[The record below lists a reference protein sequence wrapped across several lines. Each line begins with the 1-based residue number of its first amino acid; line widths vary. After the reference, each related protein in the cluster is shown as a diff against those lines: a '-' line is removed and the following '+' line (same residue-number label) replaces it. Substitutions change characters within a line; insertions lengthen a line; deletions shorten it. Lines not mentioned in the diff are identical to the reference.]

1 MSMQKPFRAIVT
13 GAASGIGRAT
23 AARLNVDSIARCGR
37 GAHLILVDIA
47 AEPLEAAASRLR
59 EGGAEITT
67 IVADLSD
74 PDIPAHIVGE
84 AAKVIESL
92 DALVSNAGIIR
103 RASLLDLALAEYE
116 QTFAINT
123 RATWLL
129 AKAAH
134 PLLKLAKGAIV
145 ATASLAARE
154 PTPAL
159 GAYSAS
165 KAALVMLIQQMACD
179 WGRDGIR
186 ANTVSPGSTLTNISR
201 NAGIPMPAEPRAA
214 TNPLGFFADPEDQA
228 AVIAFLVGPDA
239 RFITGADI
247 LVDGGA
253 RTQLMVASGL
263 GDPWRKAS
271 G

>member
-1 MSMQKPFRAIVT
+1 MRSQRPFRAIVT

-23 AARLNVDSIARCGR
+23 AAQLNVDSIARSGQ
-37 GAHLILVDIA
+37 GAHLILIDIA
-47 AEPLEAAASRLR
+47 AEALEAATGRLR
-59 EGGAEITT
+59 EEGAEISMF
-67 IVADLSD
+67 VADLTD
-74 PDIPAHIVGE
+74 PHIPEQIVGE
-84 AAKVIESL
+84 VAKIIESL

-103 RASLLDLALAEYE
+103 RASLLNLSLAEYE
-116 QTFAINT
+116 HTFAINT

-154 PTPAL
+154 PAPAL

-165 KAALVMLIQQMACD
+165 KAALVMLVQQMACD

-201 NAGIPMPAEPRAA
+201 NAGIPAPREPRAP
-214 TNPLGFFADPEDQA
+214 TNPLGFFANPEDQA
-228 AVIAFLVGPDA
+228 AVIAFLAGPDA
-239 RFITGADI
+239 RYITGADI

-253 RTQLMVASGL
+253 RTQLMVASGM
-263 GDPWRKAS
+263 GDPWRRNS
-271 G
+271 P